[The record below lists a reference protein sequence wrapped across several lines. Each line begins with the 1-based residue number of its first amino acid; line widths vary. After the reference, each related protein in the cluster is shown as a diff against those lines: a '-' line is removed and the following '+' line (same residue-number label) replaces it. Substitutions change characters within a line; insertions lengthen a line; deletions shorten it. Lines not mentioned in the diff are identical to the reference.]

1 MEAMTLPK
9 KPGQPL
15 LVLYDVSSD
24 RVRYRVSEACK
35 DYGMRRFQKSAF
47 IGRLTRTARAEL
59 EARIEKEFGR
69 SSGVVQVIP
78 LEIASLAQAWLRE
91 NP

>member
-1 MEAMTLPK
+1 MELPK

-15 LVLYDVSSD
+15 LVLYDVSND
-24 RVRYRVSEACK
+24 KVRYRVSEACK
-35 DYGMRRFQKSAF
+35 DYGMQRFQKSVF
-47 IGRLTRTARAEL
+47 IGRLTRAARQEL
-59 EARIEKEFGR
+59 EMRLDKEFGHA
-69 SSGVVQVIP
+69 SGVVQLIP